1 MVCIDIIKQ
10 EGLVSESEWN
20 YFLRGAA
27 GIEKQRPAK
36 PAVDWLSEEV
46 GGAYIVLKTIL

>member
-10 EGLVSESEWN
+10 DGRVTEAEWN

-27 GIEKQRPAK
+27 GIEKQRPPK
-36 PAVDWLSEEV
+36 PSVDWLSEEV
-46 GGAYIVLKTIL
+46 EVVYFAYEF